1 MKTFVTLC
9 STLLFAGIAAAQSQ
23 SAADAGAALPSA
35 TTELKDAA
43 GKSVGQATLTQ
54 TPAGLL
60 ISASLKGLPPGAHAF
75 HIHQNPKCEGPDFK
89 SAGGHFN
96 PGGAQHGFENPKG
109 AHAGDL
115 PNVFVPASGEVKVEV
130 LNCHGASLDQLLA
143 GGASLMLHATG
154 DDYHTDPAGAAGNR
168 IACGVIAKK

>member
-1 MKTFVTLC
+1 MKNALVLC
-9 STLLFAGIAAAQSQ
+9 SALLLAGVAAAQDKPK
-23 SAADAGAALPSA
+23 AAAQAALPSA
-35 TTELKDAA
+35 TTELKDAS

-54 TPAGLL
+54 TPSGLL
-60 ISASLKGLPPGAHAF
+60 ITASLKGLPPGAHAF
-75 HIHQNPKCEGPDFK
+75 HIHQSPKCEGPEFK

-96 PGGAQHGFENPKG
+96 PSGAQHGFENPKG

-115 PNVFVPASGEVKVEV
+115 PNVFIPASGEAKVEV

-154 DDYHTDPAGAAGNR
+154 DDYHSDPAGAAGNR